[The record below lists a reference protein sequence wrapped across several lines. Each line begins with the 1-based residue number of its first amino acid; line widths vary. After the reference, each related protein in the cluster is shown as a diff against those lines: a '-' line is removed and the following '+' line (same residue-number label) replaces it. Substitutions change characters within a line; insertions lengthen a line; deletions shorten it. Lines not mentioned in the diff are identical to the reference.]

1 MISAEELKAAL
12 KDIGSE
18 LDEAEDREALLGE
31 LLRRR
36 EEMAFELSGAEATSA
51 QARKD
56 VIAAKGR
63 VAARIFSGWRSTRL
77 RAATIVTAGVRGPHQ
92 AR

>member
-12 KDIGSE
+12 EEIGSE

-36 EEMAFELSGAEATSA
+36 EEMAFELSGAEAASA

-63 VAARIFSGWRSTRL
+63 IAVRMFLGWRSTRL
-77 RAATIVTAGVRGPHQ
+77 RAAAIATAGVQGPNQ